1 MNNDFS
7 SDMKIQ
13 KNFFDGTKNYIFIY
27 LTKIFVYKYFSYKN
41 KFMIK
46 DEIKLLKLDQSLYHF
61 FNKSSGLKNFCFK

>member
-7 SDMKIQ
+7 SDLKIQ
-13 KNFFDGTKNYIFIY
+13 NNFFDGAKYYIFIY

-46 DEIKLLKLDQSLYHF
+46 DEIKLLKLDLSFYHF
-61 FNKSSGLKNFCFK
+61 FNKSSGLKNIYFT